1 MNKIIEI
8 NNIKKLSNEE
18 LRIELENEI
27 GAYLETGGR
36 GLCLI
41 SEAVER
47 LKGMETYLRLIEK
60 RSKEVWLRQW
70 LGRKSFRWLFRSNI
84 S

>member
-1 MNKIIEI
+1 MDKTTEI

-47 LKGMETYLRLIEK
+47 LKGMDTYLKLIEK
-60 RSKEVWLRQW
+60 RSEEVWPRQW
-70 LGRKSFRWLFRSNI
+70 LSRKSLRWLFRSNI

>member
-1 MNKIIEI
+1 MDKTTEI

-41 SEAVER
+41 SEAV
-47 LKGMETYLRLIEK
+47 
-60 RSKEVWLRQW
+60 
-70 LGRKSFRWLFRSNI
+70 
-84 S
+84 